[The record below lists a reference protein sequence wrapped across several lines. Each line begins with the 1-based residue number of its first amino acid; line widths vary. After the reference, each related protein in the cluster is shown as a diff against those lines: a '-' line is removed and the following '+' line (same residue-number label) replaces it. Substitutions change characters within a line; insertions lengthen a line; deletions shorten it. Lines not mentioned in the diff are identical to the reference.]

1 VKIEIGCNYYS
12 TFKIFVMQKKSKK
25 DLSIF
30 KNAQIDPS
38 QLKKIKGG
46 GNDAII
52 ITEDIID

>member
-1 VKIEIGCNYYS
+1 
-12 TFKIFVMQKKSKK
+12 MQKKSKK